1 MYHSY
6 CFNCLWLIFKVKI
19 IHVHTNS
26 ANNRMK
32 VNDSVISLLNMHN
45 AILQKTTKP
54 IEQHFIQDCGSAILP
69 QDLPSWASYWCP
81 HSQLISLG
89 AFHFMFVVL
98 GMPTPS
104 SNLEEQFFIKCE
116 IRYSVN
122 EALSRIWWLIVNLW
136 YVLCLN
142 PLIGLHRV
150 KSDFGLP
157 LRARL
162 YWLECSACLAV

>member
-1 MYHSY
+1 
-6 CFNCLWLIFKVKI
+6 
-19 IHVHTNS
+19 
-26 ANNRMK
+26 
-32 VNDSVISLLNMHN
+32 
-45 AILQKTTKP
+45 
-54 IEQHFIQDCGSAILP
+54 
-69 QDLPSWASYWCP
+69 
-81 HSQLISLG
+81 
-89 AFHFMFVVL
+89 MFVVL